1 MVFLALT
8 PAGLR
13 RAIDFSKAS
22 PFPIWCGA
30 DAICESDYEALQAVD
45 VSRFTYPLAG
55 ESSEILQGAIETIA
69 EHHPNATVWV
79 EHVPAL

>member
-13 RAIDFSKAS
+13 RAIDLSKAS

-30 DAICESDYEALQAVD
+30 DAISEPDYEVLGAVD

-55 ESSEILQGAIETIA
+55 EPSEILRGAIETIS

-79 EHVPAL
+79 EHVPAP

>member
-8 PAGLR
+8 PAGLH
-13 RAIDFSKAS
+13 RAIALSKAS

-30 DAICESDYEALQAVD
+30 DAISESDYEVLEAGD
-45 VSRFTYPLAG
+45 VSRFIYPLVG
-55 ESSEILQGAIETIA
+55 EPSEILQGAIETIA
-69 EHHPNATVWV
+69 EHHPNTTIWV

>member
-13 RAIDFSKAS
+13 HAIALSKAS

-30 DAICESDYEALQAVD
+30 DAVSESDYEALDAVD
-45 VSRFTYPLAG
+45 VSRFIYPLAG
-55 ESSEILQGAIETIA
+55 ESREILQGAIETIA
-69 EHHPNATVWV
+69 EHHPNETVWV